1 MVDTVSDL
9 IKVLQQD
16 RVDKAANEKRLE
28 QKEKTNEIKRI
39 NDERKADRKFK
50 SDQDKLAAQEKKIE
64 NEAKLLRRQTFDDR
78 KEAKAAYEKLEAE
91 RKQLAEDKQQ
101 LKNDKEVVEEQ
112 RADDANQRK
121 EDAKQKEKDQAE
133 KAKISKEKD
142 ALDLKKAAIDK
153 KVSDLE
159 QQGLDASKDEDLT
172 QAKIQL
178 LKDETELKN
187 QGLTELQQR
196 RNNQEANR
204 KILEME
210 GRNAEINKK
219 FQKDERKLQ
228 RAELKD
234 RLSKATSGSERKE
247 LLKEQSAKDRK
258 SLSVFNKIELGVRGL
273 GETFK
278 DKFKG
283 MASAGAGLLKKGALI
298 ALLFLLPKILN
309 SPAAKTLVKFIQDK
323 VIPAFKK
330 IAGFFDKIFG
340 EGTGGLI
347 ATLGAI
353 GLVLYGPSV
362 IKLLFRA
369 ARGLVGAVMS
379 LLSNSTTALGTDTRG
394 RGRGKGKFSR
404 LGRLVKGG
412 GKGLGKLVKG
422 SAKVAGKGAS
432 VVGKGASVAANATAN
447 VTKTVGKTI
456 AKSAAS
462 GASKA
467 ASIIKVGS
475 KIGVGALKFAGPV
488 GLAVTAGL
496 GVIDG
501 VQAGMESFK
510 KDGKVGKAIQEG
522 TAGLLSSLTFGMAS
536 QEQISGGMS
545 KVGNFFKKRQK
556 YGAGAD
562 DYEKV
567 DLQADKQNQL
577 AMNKSELLRFTQDP
591 EAYMEE
597 VNKGRGKGGK
607 GRKLSPIQVRNQ
619 LLDNIKSN
627 KRDLKDL
634 GLGSGGMLE
643 TTGSMMDSNL
653 MQLKTTGMTAEQ
665 IIQQGMS
672 DRSKGIKDTAPIII
686 NNDSSVRSNS
696 TTNANVNETITHR
709 DGLMVSATSDF

>member
-1 MVDTVSDL
+1 MVDTVQSIAQL
-9 IKVLQQD
+9 TAFFKEEREKD
-16 RVDKAANEKRLE
+16 RVEAEKQRKKDREVDKEALNVIGEDRKLLGEKKQELKDERERTLKYIKQRQKNENLTKELEVALNKKLGMINKKEEELQKQFKENIKKSGEQAEKNRKDE
-28 QKEKTNEIKRI
+28 QKR
-39 NDERKADRKFK
+39 
-50 SDQDKLAAQEKKIE
+50 SQE
-64 NEAKLLRRQTFDDR
+64 TR
-78 KEAKAAYEKLEAE
+78 KEAAGAGETLNIQKEAIARRE
-91 RKQLAEDKQQ
+91 EQL
-101 LKNDKEVVEEQ
+101 DKE
-112 RADDANQRK
+112 
-121 EDAKQKEKDQAE
+121 
-133 KAKISKEKD
+133 
-142 ALDLKKAAIDK
+142 
-153 KVSDLE
+153 
-159 QQGLDASKDEDLT
+159 GLDASKDKELV

-196 RNNQEANR
+196 RNNQESNR

-330 IAGFFDKIFG
+330 ISEFFDKIFG

-353 GLVLYGPSV
+353 GLVLYGPTV
-362 IKLLFRA
+362 IKLLFKA
-369 ARGLVGAVMS
+369 AKGLIGAVMS
-379 LLSNSTTALGTDTRG
+379 LLSDSTTALGTDTKG
-394 RGRGKGKFSR
+394 KGKGKFRR
-404 LGRLVKGG
+404 LGRLIKGG
-412 GKGLGKLVKG
+412 GRGIGKLFKG
-422 SAKVAGKGAS
+422 GTKVAGKAAS
-432 VVGKGASVAANATAN
+432 VVGKGASVAANAAATA
-447 VTKTVGKTI
+447 TKTVGKTI
-456 AKSAAS
+456 AKTGPAA
-462 GASKA
+462 ASKA
-467 ASIIKVGS
+467 AGILKAGS
-475 KIGVGALKFAGPV
+475 KIGLGALKFAGPV

-496 GVIDG
+496 GVYDG
-501 VQAGMESFK
+501 IQAGMESFK

-522 TAGLLSSLTFGMAS
+522 TAGLLSSLTLGIVS
-536 QEQISGGMS
+536 QETISGGMS
-545 KVGNFFKKRQK
+545 KIGNMFKRRQK

-567 DLQADKQNQL
+567 DLQADKQNEL

-607 GRKLSPIQVRNQ
+607 GKKLSPIQVRNQ

-634 GLGSGGMLE
+634 GLSGGTLE

-686 NNDSSVRSNS
+686 NNDSSVKSNS
-696 TTNANVNETITHR
+696 TTNTNVNETITHR

>member
-1 MVDTVSDL
+1 MVDTVQSIAQL
-9 IKVLQQD
+9 TAFFKEEREKD
-16 RVDKAANEKRLE
+16 RVEAEKQRIKDREANKEALDVIGEDRKLLGEKKQELKDQRESLKKRFPQEKLQKLNQQQQAAINKKLGMINKKEEELQKQFKENIKKAGEQAEKNRKDE
-28 QKEKTNEIKRI
+28 QKR
-39 NDERKADRKFK
+39 
-50 SDQDKLAAQEKKIE
+50 SQE
-64 NEAKLLRRQTFDDR
+64 TR
-78 KEAKAAYEKLEAE
+78 KEAAGAGETLKIQQEAIA
-91 RKQLAEDKQQ
+91 RR
-101 LKNDKEVVEEQ
+101 EEQ
-112 RADDANQRK
+112 LD
-121 EDAKQKEKDQAE
+121 KDG
-133 KAKISKEKD
+133 KD
-142 ALDLKKAAIDK
+142 T
-153 KVSDLE
+153 
-159 QQGLDASKDEDLT
+159 SKDEELV

-178 LKDETELKN
+178 LKDETDLKN

-228 RAELKD
+228 RAELGE
-234 RLSKATSGSERKE
+234 RLKSATSGSERKE
-247 LLKEQSAKDRK
+247 LLKEQAAKDKK
-258 SLSVFNKIELGVRGL
+258 SLSVFNRIELGVRGL

-522 TAGLLSSLTFGMAS
+522 TAGLLSSLTLGAIS

-545 KVGNFFKKRQK
+545 KIGNFFKRRQK

-567 DLQADKQNQL
+567 DLQANKQNEL

-634 GLGSGGMLE
+634 GLSGGTLE

>member
-1 MVDTVSDL
+1 MVDTVQSIAQL
-9 IKVLQQD
+9 TAFFKEEREKD
-16 RVDKAANEKRLE
+16 RVEAEKQRKKDREADKEALDVIGEDRKLLGEKKQEL
-28 QKEKTNEIKRI
+28 K
-39 NDERKADRKFK
+39 DERERTLKYIKQRQKNENLTKELEVALNKKLGMINKKEEELQKQFK
-50 SDQDKLAAQEKKIE
+50 DNIKKSGE
-64 NEAKLLRRQTFDDR
+64 
-78 KEAKAAYEKLEAE
+78 
-91 RKQLAEDKQQ
+91 
-101 LKNDKEVVEEQ
+101 
-112 RADDANQRK
+112 
-121 EDAKQKEKDQAE
+121 QAE
-133 KAKISKEKD
+133 KNRKDEQKRNEDARKDSVGAGETLKIQQEAIARREEQLDKESK
-142 ALDLKKAAIDK
+142 
-153 KVSDLE
+153 
-159 QQGLDASKDEDLT
+159 DASKDEELT

-178 LKDETELKN
+178 LKGETELKN

-204 KILEME
+204 KILEQE
-210 GRNAEINKK
+210 GRNADINKK

-330 IAGFFDKIFG
+330 ISEFFDKIFG

-353 GLVLYGPSV
+353 GLVLYGPTV
-362 IKLLFRA
+362 IKLLFKA
-369 ARGLVGAVMS
+369 AKGLIGAVMS
-379 LLSNSTTALGTDTRG
+379 LLSDSTTALGTDTKG
-394 RGRGKGKFSR
+394 KGKGKGKFRR
-404 LGRLVKGG
+404 LGRLIKGG
-412 GKGLGKLVKG
+412 GRGIGKLFKG
-422 SAKVAGKGAS
+422 GTKVAGKAAS
-432 VVGKGASVAANATAN
+432 VVGKGASVAANAAATA
-447 VTKTVGKTI
+447 TKTVGKTI
-456 AKSAAS
+456 AKTGPAA
-462 GASKA
+462 ASKA
-467 ASIIKVGS
+467 AGILKAGS
-475 KIGVGALKFAGPV
+475 KIGLGALKFAGPV

-496 GVIDG
+496 GVFDG

-522 TAGLLSSLTFGMAS
+522 TAGLLSSLTLGIVS
-536 QEQISGGMS
+536 QETISGGMS
-545 KVGNFFKKRQK
+545 KIGNMFKRRQK

-567 DLQADKQNQL
+567 DLQADKQNEL

-607 GRKLSPIQVRNQ
+607 GKKLSPIQVRNQ

-634 GLGSGGMLE
+634 GLSGGTLE

>member
-1 MVDTVSDL
+1 MVDTVQSIAQL
-9 IKVLQQD
+9 TAFFKEEREKD
-16 RVDKAANEKRLE
+16 RVEAEKQRKKDREADKEALDVIGEDRKLLGEKKQEL
-28 QKEKTNEIKRI
+28 K
-39 NDERKADRKFK
+39 DERERTLKYIKQRQKNENLTKELEVALNKKLGMINKKEEELQKQFK
-50 SDQDKLAAQEKKIE
+50 DNIKKSGE
-64 NEAKLLRRQTFDDR
+64 
-78 KEAKAAYEKLEAE
+78 
-91 RKQLAEDKQQ
+91 
-101 LKNDKEVVEEQ
+101 
-112 RADDANQRK
+112 
-121 EDAKQKEKDQAE
+121 QAE
-133 KAKISKEKD
+133 KNRKDEQKRSQETRKDSVGAGETLKIQQEAIARREEQLDKESK
-142 ALDLKKAAIDK
+142 
-153 KVSDLE
+153 
-159 QQGLDASKDEDLT
+159 DASKDEELT

-178 LKDETELKN
+178 LKGETELKN

-210 GRNAEINKK
+210 GRNADINKK
-219 FQKDERKLQ
+219 FLKDERKLQ
-228 RAELKD
+228 RAELGEK
-234 RLSKATSGSERKE
+234 LKSATSGSERKE

-330 IAGFFDKIFG
+330 ISEFFDKIFG

-353 GLVLYGPSV
+353 GLVLYGPTV
-362 IKLLFRA
+362 IKLLFKA
-369 ARGLVGAVMS
+369 AKGLIGAVMS
-379 LLSNSTTALGTDTRG
+379 LLSDSTTALGTDTKG
-394 RGRGKGKFSR
+394 KGKGKGKFRR
-404 LGRLVKGG
+404 LGRLIKGG
-412 GKGLGKLVKG
+412 GRGIGKLFKG
-422 SAKVAGKGAS
+422 GTKVAGKGAS
-432 VVGKGASVAANATAN
+432 VVGKGASVAANAAATA
-447 VTKTVGKTI
+447 TKTVGKTI
-456 AKSAAS
+456 AKGAAG

-467 ASIIKVGS
+467 AGILKAGS

-496 GVIDG
+496 GVYDG
-501 VQAGMESFK
+501 IQAGMESFK

-522 TAGLLSSLTFGMAS
+522 TAGLLSSLTLGIVS
-536 QEQISGGMS
+536 QETISGGMS
-545 KVGNFFKKRQK
+545 KIGNMFKRRQK

-567 DLQADKQNQL
+567 DLQADKQNEL

-607 GRKLSPIQVRNQ
+607 GKKLSPIQVRNQ

-634 GLGSGGMLE
+634 GLSGGTLE

-686 NNDSSVRSNS
+686 NNDSSVKSNS
-696 TTNANVNETITHR
+696 TTNTNVNETITHR

>member
-1 MVDTVSDL
+1 MVDTVQSIAQL
-9 IKVLQQD
+9 TAFFKEEREKD
-16 RVDKAANEKRLE
+16 RVEAEKQRIKDREANKEALDVIGEDRKLLGEKKQELKDQRESLKKRFPQEKLQKLNQQQQAAINKKLGMINKKEEELQKQFKENIKKAGEQAEKNRKDE
-28 QKEKTNEIKRI
+28 QKR
-39 NDERKADRKFK
+39 
-50 SDQDKLAAQEKKIE
+50 SQE
-64 NEAKLLRRQTFDDR
+64 TR
-78 KEAKAAYEKLEAE
+78 KEAAGAGETLKIQQEAIA
-91 RKQLAEDKQQ
+91 RR
-101 LKNDKEVVEEQ
+101 EEQ
-112 RADDANQRK
+112 LD
-121 EDAKQKEKDQAE
+121 KDG
-133 KAKISKEKD
+133 KD
-142 ALDLKKAAIDK
+142 T
-153 KVSDLE
+153 
-159 QQGLDASKDEDLT
+159 SKDEELV

-178 LKDETELKN
+178 LKDETDLKN

-228 RAELKD
+228 RAELGE
-234 RLSKATSGSERKE
+234 RLKSATSGSERKE
-247 LLKEQSAKDRK
+247 LLKEQAAKDKK
-258 SLSVFNKIELGVRGL
+258 SLSVFNRIELGVRGL

-309 SPAAKTLVKFIQDK
+309 SKAAKSLVKLIQDK
-323 VIPAFKK
+323 VIPTFKR

-340 EGTGGLI
+340 EGTGGLV

-362 IKLLFRA
+362 IKLLFKA
-369 ARGLVGAVMS
+369 AKGLVGAVMS
-379 LLSNSTTALGTDTRG
+379 LLSDSTTALGTDTKGRG
-394 RGRGKGKFSR
+394 RGRGKGRGKLSR
-404 LGRLVKGG
+404 LGRILGKGG
-412 GKGLGKLVKG
+412 GRGI
-422 SAKVAGKGAS
+422 
-432 VVGKGASVAANATAN
+432 SVAANA
-447 VTKTVGKTI
+447 TKTVGKTI
-456 AKSAAS
+456 AKGASAA
-462 GASKA
+462 ASKA
-467 ASIIKVGS
+467 AGILKVGS
-475 KIGVGALKFAGPV
+475 KIGLGALKFAGPV

-496 GVIDG
+496 GVFDG

-522 TAGLLSSLTFGMAS
+522 TAGLLSSLTLGAIS

-545 KVGNFFKKRQK
+545 KIGNFFKRRQK

-567 DLQADKQNQL
+567 DLQANKQNEL

-634 GLGSGGMLE
+634 GLSGGTLE

>member
-1 MVDTVSDL
+1 MVDTVQSIAQL
-9 IKVLQQD
+9 TAFFKEEREKD
-16 RVDKAANEKRLE
+16 RVEAEKQRKKDREADKEALDVIGEDRKLLGEKKQEL
-28 QKEKTNEIKRI
+28 K
-39 NDERKADRKFK
+39 DERERTLKYIKQRQKNENLTKELEVALNKKLGMINKKEEELQKQFK
-50 SDQDKLAAQEKKIE
+50 DNIKKSGE
-64 NEAKLLRRQTFDDR
+64 
-78 KEAKAAYEKLEAE
+78 
-91 RKQLAEDKQQ
+91 
-101 LKNDKEVVEEQ
+101 
-112 RADDANQRK
+112 
-121 EDAKQKEKDQAE
+121 QAE
-133 KAKISKEKD
+133 KNRKDEQKRNEDARKDSVGAGETLKIQQEAIARREEQLDKESK
-142 ALDLKKAAIDK
+142 
-153 KVSDLE
+153 
-159 QQGLDASKDEDLT
+159 DASKDEELT

-178 LKDETELKN
+178 LKGETELKN

-210 GRNAEINKK
+210 GRNADINKK

-330 IAGFFDKIFG
+330 ISEFFDKIFG

-353 GLVLYGPSV
+353 GLVLYGPTV
-362 IKLLFRA
+362 IKLLFKA
-369 ARGLVGAVMS
+369 AKGLIGAVMS
-379 LLSNSTTALGTDTRG
+379 LLSDSTTALGTDTKG
-394 RGRGKGKFSR
+394 KGKGKGKFRR
-404 LGRLVKGG
+404 LGRLIKGG
-412 GKGLGKLVKG
+412 GSGLGKLVKG
-422 SAKVAGKGAS
+422 STKVAGKGAS
-432 VVGKGASVAANATAN
+432 VVGKGASVAANAAATA
-447 VTKTVGKTI
+447 TKTVGKTI
-456 AKSAAS
+456 AKTGPAA
-462 GASKA
+462 ASKA
-467 ASIIKVGS
+467 AGILKAGS
-475 KIGVGALKFAGPV
+475 KIGLGALKFAGPV

-496 GVIDG
+496 GVYDG
-501 VQAGMESFK
+501 IQAGMESFK

-522 TAGLLSSLTFGMAS
+522 TAGLLSSLTLGIVS
-536 QEQISGGMS
+536 QETISGGMS
-545 KVGNFFKKRQK
+545 KIGNMFKRRQK

-567 DLQADKQNQL
+567 DLQADKQNEL

-607 GRKLSPIQVRNQ
+607 GKKLSPIQVRNQ

-634 GLGSGGMLE
+634 GLSGGTLE

-686 NNDSSVRSNS
+686 NNDSSVKSNS
-696 TTNANVNETITHR
+696 TTNTNVNETITHR

>member
-1 MVDTVSDL
+1 MVDTVQSIAQL
-9 IKVLQQD
+9 TAFFKEEREKD
-16 RVDKAANEKRLE
+16 RVEAEKQRIKDREANKEALDVIGEDRKLLGEKKQELKDQRESLKKRFPQEKLQKLNQQQQAAINKKLGMINKKEEELQKQFKENIKKAGEQAEKNRKDE
-28 QKEKTNEIKRI
+28 QKR
-39 NDERKADRKFK
+39 
-50 SDQDKLAAQEKKIE
+50 SQE
-64 NEAKLLRRQTFDDR
+64 TR
-78 KEAKAAYEKLEAE
+78 KEAAGAGETLKI
-91 RKQLAEDKQQ
+91 QQ
-101 LKNDKEVVEEQ
+101 ESIARREEQ
-112 RADDANQRK
+112 LD
-121 EDAKQKEKDQAE
+121 KDG
-133 KAKISKEKD
+133 KD
-142 ALDLKKAAIDK
+142 T
-153 KVSDLE
+153 
-159 QQGLDASKDEDLT
+159 SKDEELV

-178 LKDETELKN
+178 LKDETDLKN

-309 SPAAKTLVKFIQDK
+309 SKAAKSLVKLIQDK
-323 VIPAFKK
+323 VIPTFKR

-340 EGTGGLI
+340 EGTGGLV

-362 IKLLFRA
+362 IKLLFKA
-369 ARGLVGAVMS
+369 AKGLVGAVMS
-379 LLSNSTTALGTDTRG
+379 LLSDSTTALGTDTKGRG
-394 RGRGKGKFSR
+394 RGRGKGRGKLSR
-404 LGRLVKGG
+404 LGRILGKGG
-412 GKGLGKLVKG
+412 GRGI
-422 SAKVAGKGAS
+422 
-432 VVGKGASVAANATAN
+432 SVAANA
-447 VTKTVGKTI
+447 TKTVGKTI
-456 AKSAAS
+456 AKGASAA
-462 GASKA
+462 ASKA
-467 ASIIKVGS
+467 AGILKVGS
-475 KIGVGALKFAGPV
+475 KIGLGALKFAGPV

-496 GVIDG
+496 GVFDG

-522 TAGLLSSLTFGMAS
+522 TAGLLSSLTLGAIS

-545 KVGNFFKKRQK
+545 KIGNFFKRRQK

-567 DLQADKQNQL
+567 DLQANKQNEL

-634 GLGSGGMLE
+634 GLSGGTLE

>member
-309 SPAAKTLVKFIQDK
+309 SKAAKSLVKLIQDK
-323 VIPAFKK
+323 VIPTFKR

-340 EGTGGLI
+340 EGTGGLV

-362 IKLLFRA
+362 IKLLFKA
-369 ARGLVGAVMS
+369 AKGLVGAVMS
-379 LLSNSTTALGTDTRG
+379 LLSDSTTALGTDTKGRG
-394 RGRGKGKFSR
+394 RGRGKGRGKLSR
-404 LGRLVKGG
+404 LGRILGKGG
-412 GKGLGKLVKG
+412 GRGI
-422 SAKVAGKGAS
+422 
-432 VVGKGASVAANATAN
+432 SVAANA
-447 VTKTVGKTI
+447 TKTVGKTI
-456 AKSAAS
+456 AKGASAA
-462 GASKA
+462 ASKA
-467 ASIIKVGS
+467 AGILKVGS
-475 KIGVGALKFAGPV
+475 KIGLGALKFAGPV

-496 GVIDG
+496 GVFDG

-522 TAGLLSSLTFGMAS
+522 TAGLLSSLTLGAIS

-545 KVGNFFKKRQK
+545 KIGNFFKRRQK

-567 DLQADKQNQL
+567 DLQANKQNEL

>member
-1 MVDTVSDL
+1 
-9 IKVLQQD
+9 
-16 RVDKAANEKRLE
+16 
-28 QKEKTNEIKRI
+28 
-39 NDERKADRKFK
+39 
-50 SDQDKLAAQEKKIE
+50 
-64 NEAKLLRRQTFDDR
+64 
-78 KEAKAAYEKLEAE
+78 
-91 RKQLAEDKQQ
+91 
-101 LKNDKEVVEEQ
+101 
-112 RADDANQRK
+112 
-121 EDAKQKEKDQAE
+121 
-133 KAKISKEKD
+133 
-142 ALDLKKAAIDK
+142 
-153 KVSDLE
+153 
-159 QQGLDASKDEDLT
+159 
-172 QAKIQL
+172 
-178 LKDETELKN
+178 
-187 QGLTELQQR
+187 
-196 RNNQEANR
+196 
-204 KILEME
+204 ME

-273 GETFK
+273 GESFK

-330 IAGFFDKIFG
+330 ISEFFDKIFG

-353 GLVLYGPSV
+353 GLVLYGPTV
-362 IKLLFRA
+362 IKLLFKA
-369 ARGLVGAVMS
+369 AKGLVGAVMS
-379 LLSNSTTALGTDTRG
+379 LLSDSTTALGTDTKGRGRG
-394 RGRGKGKFSR
+394 RGRGKLSR
-404 LGRLVKGG
+404 LGRLIKGG
-412 GKGLGKLVKG
+412 GRGIGKLFKG
-422 SAKVAGKGAS
+422 GTKVAGKAAS
-432 VVGKGASVAANATAN
+432 VVGKGASVAANAAATA
-447 VTKTVGKTI
+447 TKTVGKTI
-456 AKSAAS
+456 AKTGPAA
-462 GASKA
+462 ASKA
-467 ASIIKVGS
+467 AGILKAGS
-475 KIGVGALKFAGPV
+475 KIGLGALKFAGPV

-496 GVIDG
+496 GVFDG

-522 TAGLLSSLTFGMAS
+522 TAGLLSSLTLGIVS
-536 QEQISGGMS
+536 QETISGGMS
-545 KVGNFFKKRQK
+545 KIGNMFKRRQK

-567 DLQADKQNQL
+567 DLQADKQNEL

-607 GRKLSPIQVRNQ
+607 GKKLSPIQVRNQ

-634 GLGSGGMLE
+634 GLSGGTLE

-686 NNDSSVRSNS
+686 NNDSSVKSNS
-696 TTNANVNETITHR
+696 TTNTNVNETITHR

>member
-1 MVDTVSDL
+1 MVDTVQSIAQL
-9 IKVLQQD
+9 TAFFKEEREKD
-16 RVDKAANEKRLE
+16 RVEAEKQRIKDREANKEALDVIGEDRKLLGEKKQELKDQRESLKKRFPQEKLQKLNQQQQAAINKKLGMINKKEEELQKQFKENIKKAGEQAEKNRKDE
-28 QKEKTNEIKRI
+28 QKR
-39 NDERKADRKFK
+39 
-50 SDQDKLAAQEKKIE
+50 SQE
-64 NEAKLLRRQTFDDR
+64 TR
-78 KEAKAAYEKLEAE
+78 KEAAGAGETLKIQQEAIA
-91 RKQLAEDKQQ
+91 RR
-101 LKNDKEVVEEQ
+101 EEQ
-112 RADDANQRK
+112 LD
-121 EDAKQKEKDQAE
+121 KDG
-133 KAKISKEKD
+133 KD
-142 ALDLKKAAIDK
+142 T
-153 KVSDLE
+153 
-159 QQGLDASKDEDLT
+159 SKDEELV

-178 LKDETELKN
+178 LKDETDLKN

-309 SPAAKTLVKFIQDK
+309 SKAAKSLVKLIQDK
-323 VIPAFKK
+323 VIPTFKR

-340 EGTGGLI
+340 EGTGGLV

-362 IKLLFRA
+362 IKLLFKA
-369 ARGLVGAVMS
+369 AKGLVGAVMS
-379 LLSNSTTALGTDTRG
+379 LLSDSTTALGTDTKGRG
-394 RGRGKGKFSR
+394 RGRGKGRGKLSR
-404 LGRLVKGG
+404 LGRILGKGG
-412 GKGLGKLVKG
+412 GRGI
-422 SAKVAGKGAS
+422 
-432 VVGKGASVAANATAN
+432 SVAANA
-447 VTKTVGKTI
+447 TKTVGKTI
-456 AKSAAS
+456 AKGASAA
-462 GASKA
+462 ASKA
-467 ASIIKVGS
+467 AGILKAGS
-475 KIGVGALKFAGPV
+475 KIGLGALKFAGPV

-496 GVIDG
+496 GVFDG

-522 TAGLLSSLTFGMAS
+522 TAGLLSSLTLGAIS

-545 KVGNFFKKRQK
+545 KIGNFFKRRQK

-567 DLQADKQNQL
+567 DLQANKQNEL

-634 GLGSGGMLE
+634 GLSGGTLE

>member
-1 MVDTVSDL
+1 MVDTVQSIAQL
-9 IKVLQQD
+9 TAFFKEEREKD
-16 RVDKAANEKRLE
+16 RVEAEKQRKKDREADKEALDVIGEDRKLLGEKKQEL
-28 QKEKTNEIKRI
+28 K
-39 NDERKADRKFK
+39 DERERTLKYIKQRQKNENLTKELEVALNKKLGMINKKEEELQKQFK
-50 SDQDKLAAQEKKIE
+50 DNIKKSGE
-64 NEAKLLRRQTFDDR
+64 
-78 KEAKAAYEKLEAE
+78 
-91 RKQLAEDKQQ
+91 
-101 LKNDKEVVEEQ
+101 
-112 RADDANQRK
+112 
-121 EDAKQKEKDQAE
+121 QAE
-133 KAKISKEKD
+133 KNRKDEQKRNEDARKDSVGAGETLKIQQEAIARREEQLDKESK
-142 ALDLKKAAIDK
+142 
-153 KVSDLE
+153 
-159 QQGLDASKDEDLT
+159 DASKDEELT

-178 LKDETELKN
+178 LKGETELKN

-210 GRNAEINKK
+210 GRNADINKK
-219 FQKDERKLQ
+219 FLKDERKLQ
-228 RAELKD
+228 RAELGEK
-234 RLSKATSGSERKE
+234 LKSATSGSERKE

-330 IAGFFDKIFG
+330 ISEFFDKIFG

-353 GLVLYGPSV
+353 GLVLYGPTV
-362 IKLLFRA
+362 IKLLFKA
-369 ARGLVGAVMS
+369 AKGLIGAVMS
-379 LLSNSTTALGTDTRG
+379 LLSDSTTALGTDTKG
-394 RGRGKGKFSR
+394 KGKGKGKFRR
-404 LGRLVKGG
+404 LGRLIKGG
-412 GKGLGKLVKG
+412 GRGIGKLFKG
-422 SAKVAGKGAS
+422 GTKVAGKAAS
-432 VVGKGASVAANATAN
+432 VVGKGASVAANAAATA
-447 VTKTVGKTI
+447 TKTVGKTI
-456 AKSAAS
+456 AKTGPAA
-462 GASKA
+462 ASKA
-467 ASIIKVGS
+467 AGILKAGS
-475 KIGVGALKFAGPV
+475 KIGLGALKFAGPV

-496 GVIDG
+496 GVYDG
-501 VQAGMESFK
+501 IQAGMESFK

-522 TAGLLSSLTFGMAS
+522 TAGLLSSLTLGIVS
-536 QEQISGGMS
+536 QETISGGMS
-545 KVGNFFKKRQK
+545 KIGNMFKRRQK

-607 GRKLSPIQVRNQ
+607 GKKLSPIQVRNQ

-634 GLGSGGMLE
+634 GLSGGTLE

-686 NNDSSVRSNS
+686 NNDSSVKSNS
-696 TTNANVNETITHR
+696 TTNTNVNETITHR

>member
-1 MVDTVSDL
+1 
-9 IKVLQQD
+9 
-16 RVDKAANEKRLE
+16 
-28 QKEKTNEIKRI
+28 
-39 NDERKADRKFK
+39 
-50 SDQDKLAAQEKKIE
+50 
-64 NEAKLLRRQTFDDR
+64 
-78 KEAKAAYEKLEAE
+78 
-91 RKQLAEDKQQ
+91 
-101 LKNDKEVVEEQ
+101 
-112 RADDANQRK
+112 
-121 EDAKQKEKDQAE
+121 
-133 KAKISKEKD
+133 
-142 ALDLKKAAIDK
+142 
-153 KVSDLE
+153 
-159 QQGLDASKDEDLT
+159 
-172 QAKIQL
+172 
-178 LKDETELKN
+178 
-187 QGLTELQQR
+187 
-196 RNNQEANR
+196 
-204 KILEME
+204 
-210 GRNAEINKK
+210 
-219 FQKDERKLQ
+219 
-228 RAELKD
+228 
-234 RLSKATSGSERKE
+234 
-247 LLKEQSAKDRK
+247 
-258 SLSVFNKIELGVRGL
+258 
-273 GETFK
+273 
-278 DKFKG
+278 

-634 GLGSGGMLE
+634 GLSGGTLE

>member
-1 MVDTVSDL
+1 MVDTVQSIAQL
-9 IKVLQQD
+9 TAFFKEEREKD
-16 RVDKAANEKRLE
+16 RVEAEKQRKKDREADKEALDVIGEDRKLLGEKKQEL
-28 QKEKTNEIKRI
+28 K
-39 NDERKADRKFK
+39 DERERTLKYIKQRQKNENLTKELEVALNKKLGMINKKEEELQKQFK
-50 SDQDKLAAQEKKIE
+50 DNIKKSGE
-64 NEAKLLRRQTFDDR
+64 
-78 KEAKAAYEKLEAE
+78 
-91 RKQLAEDKQQ
+91 
-101 LKNDKEVVEEQ
+101 
-112 RADDANQRK
+112 
-121 EDAKQKEKDQAE
+121 QAE
-133 KAKISKEKD
+133 KNRKDEQKRNEDARKDSVGAGETLKIQQEAIARREEQLDKESK
-142 ALDLKKAAIDK
+142 
-153 KVSDLE
+153 
-159 QQGLDASKDEDLT
+159 DASKDEELT

-178 LKDETELKN
+178 LKGETELKN

-210 GRNAEINKK
+210 GRNADINKK
-219 FQKDERKLQ
+219 FLKDERKLQ
-228 RAELKD
+228 RAELGEK
-234 RLSKATSGSERKE
+234 LKSATSGSERKE

-330 IAGFFDKIFG
+330 ISEFFDKIFG

-353 GLVLYGPSV
+353 GLVLYGPTV
-362 IKLLFRA
+362 IKLLFKA
-369 ARGLVGAVMS
+369 AKGLIGAVMS
-379 LLSNSTTALGTDTRG
+379 LLSDSTTALGTDTKGRGRG
-394 RGRGKGKFSR
+394 RGRGKLSR
-404 LGRLVKGG
+404 LGRLIKGG
-412 GKGLGKLVKG
+412 GRGIGKLFKG
-422 SAKVAGKGAS
+422 GTKVAGKAAS
-432 VVGKGASVAANATAN
+432 VVGKGASVAANAAATA
-447 VTKTVGKTI
+447 TKTVGKTI
-456 AKSAAS
+456 AKTGPAA
-462 GASKA
+462 ASKA
-467 ASIIKVGS
+467 AGILKAGS
-475 KIGVGALKFAGPV
+475 KIGLGALKFAGPV

-496 GVIDG
+496 GVYDG
-501 VQAGMESFK
+501 IQAGMESFK

-522 TAGLLSSLTFGMAS
+522 TAGLLSSLTLGIVS
-536 QEQISGGMS
+536 QETISGGMS
-545 KVGNFFKKRQK
+545 KIGNMFKRRQK

-567 DLQADKQNQL
+567 DLQADKQNEL

-607 GRKLSPIQVRNQ
+607 GKKLSPIQVRNQ

-634 GLGSGGMLE
+634 GLSGGTLE

-686 NNDSSVRSNS
+686 NNDSSVKSNS
-696 TTNANVNETITHR
+696 TTNTNVNETITHR

>member
-1 MVDTVSDL
+1 MVDTVQSIAQL
-9 IKVLQQD
+9 TAFFKEEREKD
-16 RVDKAANEKRLE
+16 RVEAEKQRKKDREADKEALDVIGEDRKLLGEKKQELKDERERTLKYIKQRQKNENLTKELEVALNKKLGMINKKEEELQKQFKDNIKKSGEQAEKNRKDE
-28 QKEKTNEIKRI
+28 QKR
-39 NDERKADRKFK
+39 
-50 SDQDKLAAQEKKIE
+50 SQE
-64 NEAKLLRRQTFDDR
+64 TR
-78 KEAKAAYEKLEAE
+78 KEAAGAGETLNIQKEAIARRE
-91 RKQLAEDKQQ
+91 EQL
-101 LKNDKEVVEEQ
+101 DKE
-112 RADDANQRK
+112 
-121 EDAKQKEKDQAE
+121 
-133 KAKISKEKD
+133 
-142 ALDLKKAAIDK
+142 
-153 KVSDLE
+153 
-159 QQGLDASKDEDLT
+159 GLDASKDKELV

-330 IAGFFDKIFG
+330 ISEFFDKIFG

-353 GLVLYGPSV
+353 GLVLYGPTV
-362 IKLLFRA
+362 IKLLFKA
-369 ARGLVGAVMS
+369 AKGLIGAVMS
-379 LLSNSTTALGTDTRG
+379 LLSDSTTALGTDTKG
-394 RGRGKGKFSR
+394 KGKGKGKFRR
-404 LGRLVKGG
+404 LGRLIKGG
-412 GKGLGKLVKG
+412 GRGIGKLFKG
-422 SAKVAGKGAS
+422 GTKVAGKAAS
-432 VVGKGASVAANATAN
+432 VVGKGASVAANAAATA
-447 VTKTVGKTI
+447 TKTVGKTI
-456 AKSAAS
+456 AKTGPAA
-462 GASKA
+462 ASKA
-467 ASIIKVGS
+467 AGILKAGS
-475 KIGVGALKFAGPV
+475 KIGLGALKFAGPV

-496 GVIDG
+496 GVYDG
-501 VQAGMESFK
+501 IQAGMESFK

-522 TAGLLSSLTFGMAS
+522 TAGLLSSLTLGIVS
-536 QEQISGGMS
+536 QETISGGMS
-545 KVGNFFKKRQK
+545 KIGNMFKRRQK

-567 DLQADKQNQL
+567 DLQADKQNEL

-607 GRKLSPIQVRNQ
+607 GKKLSPIQVRNQ

-634 GLGSGGMLE
+634 GLSGGTLE

-686 NNDSSVRSNS
+686 NNDSSVKSNS
-696 TTNANVNETITHR
+696 TTNTNVNETITHR

>member
-1 MVDTVSDL
+1 MVDTVQSIAQL
-9 IKVLQQD
+9 TAFFKEEREKD
-16 RVDKAANEKRLE
+16 RVEAEKQRKKDREADKEALDVIGEDRKLLGEKKQEL
-28 QKEKTNEIKRI
+28 K
-39 NDERKADRKFK
+39 DERERTLKYIKQRQKNENLTKELEVALNKKLGMINKKEEELQKQFK
-50 SDQDKLAAQEKKIE
+50 DNIKKSGE
-64 NEAKLLRRQTFDDR
+64 
-78 KEAKAAYEKLEAE
+78 
-91 RKQLAEDKQQ
+91 
-101 LKNDKEVVEEQ
+101 
-112 RADDANQRK
+112 
-121 EDAKQKEKDQAE
+121 QAE
-133 KAKISKEKD
+133 KNRKDEQKRNEDARKDSVGAGETLKIQQEAIARREEQLDKESK
-142 ALDLKKAAIDK
+142 
-153 KVSDLE
+153 
-159 QQGLDASKDEDLT
+159 DASKDEELT

-178 LKDETELKN
+178 LKGETELKN

-210 GRNAEINKK
+210 GRNADINKK
-219 FQKDERKLQ
+219 FLKDERKLQ
-228 RAELKD
+228 RAELGEK
-234 RLSKATSGSERKE
+234 LKSATSGSERKE

-330 IAGFFDKIFG
+330 ISEFFDKIFG

-353 GLVLYGPSV
+353 GLVLYGPTV
-362 IKLLFRA
+362 IKLLFKA
-369 ARGLVGAVMS
+369 AKGLIGAVMS
-379 LLSNSTTALGTDTRG
+379 LLSDSTTALGTDTKG
-394 RGRGKGKFSR
+394 KGKGKGKFRR
-404 LGRLVKGG
+404 LGRLIKGG
-412 GKGLGKLVKG
+412 GRGIGKLFKG
-422 SAKVAGKGAS
+422 GTKVAGKAAS
-432 VVGKGASVAANATAN
+432 VVGKGASVAANAAATA
-447 VTKTVGKTI
+447 TKTVGKTI
-456 AKSAAS
+456 AKTGPAA
-462 GASKA
+462 ASKA
-467 ASIIKVGS
+467 AGILKAGS
-475 KIGVGALKFAGPV
+475 KIGLGALKFAGPV

-496 GVIDG
+496 GVYDG
-501 VQAGMESFK
+501 IQAGMESFK

-522 TAGLLSSLTFGMAS
+522 TAGLLSSLTLGIVS
-536 QEQISGGMS
+536 QETISGGMS
-545 KVGNFFKKRQK
+545 KIGNMFKRRQK

-567 DLQADKQNQL
+567 DLQADKQNEL

-607 GRKLSPIQVRNQ
+607 GKKLSPIQVRNQ

-634 GLGSGGMLE
+634 GLSGGTLE

-686 NNDSSVRSNS
+686 NNDSSVKSNS
-696 TTNANVNETITHR
+696 TTNTNVNETITHR

>member
-1 MVDTVSDL
+1 MVDTVQSIAQL
-9 IKVLQQD
+9 TAFFKEEREKD
-16 RVDKAANEKRLE
+16 RVEAEKQRIKDREANKEALDVIGEDRKLLGEKKQELKDQRESLKKRFPQEKLQKLNQQQQAAINKKLGMINKKEEELQKQFKENIKKAGEQAEKNRKDE
-28 QKEKTNEIKRI
+28 QKR
-39 NDERKADRKFK
+39 
-50 SDQDKLAAQEKKIE
+50 SQE
-64 NEAKLLRRQTFDDR
+64 TR
-78 KEAKAAYEKLEAE
+78 KEAAGAGETLKIQQEAIA
-91 RKQLAEDKQQ
+91 RR
-101 LKNDKEVVEEQ
+101 EEQ
-112 RADDANQRK
+112 LD
-121 EDAKQKEKDQAE
+121 KDG
-133 KAKISKEKD
+133 KD
-142 ALDLKKAAIDK
+142 T
-153 KVSDLE
+153 
-159 QQGLDASKDEDLT
+159 SKDEELV

-178 LKDETELKN
+178 LKDETDLKN

-228 RAELKD
+228 RAELGE
-234 RLSKATSGSERKE
+234 RLKSATSGSERKE
-247 LLKEQSAKDRK
+247 LLKEQAAKDKK
-258 SLSVFNKIELGVRGL
+258 SLSVFNRIELGVRGL

-309 SPAAKTLVKFIQDK
+309 SKAAKSLVKLIQDK
-323 VIPAFKK
+323 VIPTFKR

-340 EGTGGLI
+340 EGTGGLV

-362 IKLLFRA
+362 IKLLFKA
-369 ARGLVGAVMS
+369 AKGLVGAVMS
-379 LLSNSTTALGTDTRG
+379 LLSDSTTALGTDTKGRGRG
-394 RGRGKGKFSR
+394 RGRGKLSR
-404 LGRLVKGG
+404 LGRVLGKGG
-412 GKGLGKLVKG
+412 GRGI
-422 SAKVAGKGAS
+422 
-432 VVGKGASVAANATAN
+432 SVAANA
-447 VTKTVGKTI
+447 TKTVGKTI
-456 AKSAAS
+456 AKGASAA
-462 GASKA
+462 ASKA
-467 ASIIKVGS
+467 AGILKVGS
-475 KIGVGALKFAGPV
+475 KIGLGALKFAGPV

-496 GVIDG
+496 GVFDG

-522 TAGLLSSLTFGMAS
+522 TAGLLSSLTLGAIS

-545 KVGNFFKKRQK
+545 KIGNFFKRRQK

>member
-1 MVDTVSDL
+1 MAETVADL

-16 RVDKAANEKRLE
+16 LVDKAAKDKVSEE
-28 QKEKTNEIKRI
+28 KEKTAEKKRL
-39 NDERKADRKFK
+39 NDERKADKKFK
-50 SDQDKLAAQEKKIE
+50 SDQDKLDAQEKRLE
-64 NEAKLLRRQTFDDR
+64 NEARLIRKEKFEDRKQARAAYDKLL
-78 KEAKAAYEKLEAE
+78 EEK
-91 RKQLAEDKQQ
+91 KQLIEDRAQLKEDK
-101 LKNDKEVVEEQ
+101 DVVTEQ
-112 RADDANQRK
+112 RKDDANQRK

-133 KAKISKEKD
+133 KAKISKEKN
-142 ALDLKKAAIDK
+142 ALELKKSAIEK
-153 KVSDLE
+153 KSADLE
-159 QQGLDASKDEDLT
+159 SKGLDASKDADLT

-204 KILEME
+204 KILEQE
-210 GRNAEINKK
+210 GRNADINKK
-219 FQKDERKLQ
+219 FQKEERKLQ

-330 IAGFFDKIFG
+330 ISEFFDKIFG

-353 GLVLYGPSV
+353 GLVLYGPTV
-362 IKLLFRA
+362 IKLLFKA
-369 ARGLVGAVMS
+369 AKGLIGAVMS
-379 LLSNSTTALGTDTRG
+379 LLSDSTTALGTDTKG
-394 RGRGKGKFSR
+394 KGKGKGKFRR
-404 LGRLVKGG
+404 LGRLIKGG
-412 GKGLGKLVKG
+412 GRGIGKLFKG
-422 SAKVAGKGAS
+422 GTKVAGKAAS
-432 VVGKGASVAANATAN
+432 VVGKGASVAANAAATA
-447 VTKTVGKTI
+447 TKTVGKTI
-456 AKSAAS
+456 AKTGPAA
-462 GASKA
+462 ASKA
-467 ASIIKVGS
+467 AGILKAGS
-475 KIGVGALKFAGPV
+475 KIGLGALKFAGPV

-496 GVIDG
+496 GVYDG
-501 VQAGMESFK
+501 IQAGMESFK

-522 TAGLLSSLTFGMAS
+522 TAGLLSSLTLGIVS

-545 KVGNFFKKRQK
+545 KIGNMFKRRQK

-567 DLQADKQNQL
+567 DLQADKQNEL

-607 GRKLSPIQVRNQ
+607 GKKLSPIQVRNQ

-634 GLGSGGMLE
+634 GLSGGTLE

-686 NNDSSVRSNS
+686 NNDSSVKSNS
-696 TTNANVNETITHR
+696 TTNTNVNETITHR

>member
-1 MVDTVSDL
+1 MVDTVQSIAQL
-9 IKVLQQD
+9 TAFFKEEREKD
-16 RVDKAANEKRLE
+16 RVEAEKQRKKDREADKEALDVIGEDRKLLGEKKQEL
-28 QKEKTNEIKRI
+28 K
-39 NDERKADRKFK
+39 DERERTLKYIKQRQKNENLTKELEVALNKKLGMINKKEEELQKQFK
-50 SDQDKLAAQEKKIE
+50 DNIKKSGE
-64 NEAKLLRRQTFDDR
+64 
-78 KEAKAAYEKLEAE
+78 
-91 RKQLAEDKQQ
+91 
-101 LKNDKEVVEEQ
+101 
-112 RADDANQRK
+112 
-121 EDAKQKEKDQAE
+121 QAE
-133 KAKISKEKD
+133 KNRKDEQKRNEDARKDSVGAGETLKIQQEAIARREEQLDKESK
-142 ALDLKKAAIDK
+142 
-153 KVSDLE
+153 
-159 QQGLDASKDEDLT
+159 DASKDEELT

-178 LKDETELKN
+178 LKGETELKN

-210 GRNAEINKK
+210 GRNADINKK
-219 FQKDERKLQ
+219 FLKDERKLQ
-228 RAELKD
+228 RAELGEK
-234 RLSKATSGSERKE
+234 LKSATSGSERKE

-330 IAGFFDKIFG
+330 ISEFFDKIFG

-353 GLVLYGPSV
+353 GLVLYGPTV
-362 IKLLFRA
+362 IKLLFKA
-369 ARGLVGAVMS
+369 AKGLIGAVMS
-379 LLSNSTTALGTDTRG
+379 LLSDSTTALGTDTKG
-394 RGRGKGKFSR
+394 KGKGKFRR
-404 LGRLVKGG
+404 LGRLIKGG
-412 GKGLGKLVKG
+412 GRGIGKLFKG
-422 SAKVAGKGAS
+422 GTKVAGKAAS
-432 VVGKGASVAANATAN
+432 VVGKGASVAANAAATA
-447 VTKTVGKTI
+447 TKTVGKTI
-456 AKSAAS
+456 AKTGPAA
-462 GASKA
+462 ASKA
-467 ASIIKVGS
+467 AGILKAGS
-475 KIGVGALKFAGPV
+475 KIGLGALKFAGPV

-496 GVIDG
+496 GVFDG

-522 TAGLLSSLTFGMAS
+522 TAGLLSSLTLGIVS
-536 QEQISGGMS
+536 QETISGGMS
-545 KVGNFFKKRQK
+545 KIGNMFKRRQK

-607 GRKLSPIQVRNQ
+607 GKKLSPIQVRNQ

-634 GLGSGGMLE
+634 GLSGGTLE

-686 NNDSSVRSNS
+686 NNDSSVKSNS
-696 TTNANVNETITHR
+696 TTNTNVNETITHR

>member
-1 MVDTVSDL
+1 MVDTVQSIAQL
-9 IKVLQQD
+9 TAFFKEEREKD
-16 RVDKAANEKRLE
+16 RVEAEKQRKKDREADKEALDVIGE
-28 QKEKTNEIKRI
+28 
-39 NDERKADRKFK
+39 DRK
-50 SDQDKLAAQEKKIE
+50 LLGEKKQELKDQRESLKKIKNNTKLNQEQQAEINKKLGEINKKEEELQKQFKE
-64 NEAKLLRRQTFDDR
+64 NIKKSGE
-78 KEAKAAYEKLEAE
+78 
-91 RKQLAEDKQQ
+91 
-101 LKNDKEVVEEQ
+101 
-112 RADDANQRK
+112 
-121 EDAKQKEKDQAE
+121 QAE
-133 KAKISKEKD
+133 KNRKDEQKRSEEARKD
-142 ALDLKKAAIDK
+142 AAGAAEILNIQKEAIARREEQLDK
-153 KVSDLE
+153 E
-159 QQGLDASKDEDLT
+159 GLDASKDKELT

-178 LKDETELKN
+178 LKGETELKN

-210 GRNAEINKK
+210 GRNADINKK
-219 FQKDERKLQ
+219 FLKDERKLQ
-228 RAELKD
+228 RAELGEK
-234 RLSKATSGSERKE
+234 LKSATSGSERKE
-247 LLKEQSAKDRK
+247 LLKEQAAKDKK

-273 GETFK
+273 GESFK
-278 DKFKG
+278 EKFKG

-309 SPAAKTLVKFIQDK
+309 SPAAKGLVKFIQDK

-347 ATLGAI
+347 ATLSAI

-379 LLSNSTTALGTDTRG
+379 LFSSSTTALGTDSKG
-394 RGRGKGKFSR
+394 RGRGKGKFSK
-404 LGRLVKGG
+404 LGRLVKG
-412 GKGLGKLVKG
+412 
-422 SAKVAGKGAS
+422 GAS
-432 VVGKGASVAANATAN
+432 VVGKGASVAANATATA
-447 VTKTVGKTI
+447 TKTVGKTI
-456 AKSAAS
+456 AKGAAG

-467 ASIIKVGS
+467 AGILKAGS

-496 GVIDG
+496 GVFDG

-522 TAGLLSSLTFGMAS
+522 TAGLLSSLTLGMAS

-607 GRKLSPIQVRNQ
+607 GKKLSPIQVRNQ